1 MPSPPPPSNLGRMK
15 QPAVTWS
22 SAIAYPIVLLL
33 AITRVVPDGLLALAP
48 LLAFGLVRRVPLTGV
63 AALLA
68 GSLLTATTALTG
80 ASNLSVVGYGQA
92 LVTDVALAYAVSVRP
107 RRLTLMAAVLLFAG
121 QTLAATFYIAGSN
134 NYLRGLLLLALAVAT
149 AWLAG
154 DAIRARRAARS
165 LETARAVTAE
175 RLRIARDLHDLVAHS
190 VGVIAI
196 QAGVGARVIDTQPAE
211 ARNALTAIEQT
222 SRETLAALRRVVGGL
237 REAGSPS
244 PGGVPKGS
252 AASLPAASLSTG
264 RPPGRATRK
273 EAPAPAGP
281 ASPGP
286 FPADPSLPGLADPSL
301 SGLTDPSQPGLA
313 DIERLA
319 EAARVGG
326 VRFDIRWFGPAAAV
340 PPDLDLS
347 AYRIVQEAVTNVLR
361 HAHARSCVV
370 TIDSAPE
377 ELSIEVVDD
386 GRGGDFAPGFGLIG
400 MRERAELLHGH
411 FAAGPRPGGGF
422 RVAATLPL
430 PAVPQ

>member
-1 MPSPPPPSNLGRMK
+1 MPPPPPPFNVGRVK
-15 QPAVTWS
+15 PTLVTWC
-22 SAIAYPIVLLL
+22 SAIAYAIVLVLALTRVLPDSLLLL
-33 AITRVVPDGLLALAP
+33 ASVFAIGLI
-48 LLAFGLVRRVPLTGV
+48 RRLPLTGV

-68 GSLLTATTALTG
+68 GSLLTATTVLTG
-80 ASNLSVVGYGQA
+80 RSSLAVVGYGQA

-107 RRLTLMAAVLLFAG
+107 RRWTLPAAAVLLGG
-121 QTLAATFYIAGSN
+121 QTAAATSYASGSN
-134 NYLRGLLLLALAVAT
+134 NYLRALVLLALAVAT

-165 LETARAVTAE
+165 LETAQAVTAE

-196 QAGVGARVIDTQPAE
+196 QAGVGARVIDTQPDE
-211 ARNALTAIEQT
+211 ARNALAAIEQT

-237 REAGSPS
+237 REAT
-244 PGGVPKGS
+244 
-252 AASLPAASLSTG
+252 LPVG
-264 RPPGRATRK
+264 PPRL
-273 EAPAPAGP
+273 
-281 ASPGP
+281 
-286 FPADPSLPGLADPSL
+286 LPP
-301 SGLTDPSQPGLA
+301 DPSQPGLG
-313 DIERLA
+313 DVERLA

-326 VRFDIRWFGPAAAV
+326 VRFDVRWLGPAPEV
-340 PPDLDLS
+340 PPDLGLS

-370 TIDSAPE
+370 TIGSASG

-386 GRGGDFAPGFGLIG
+386 GRGGDHTPGFGLTG

-411 FAAGPRPGGGF
+411 FTAGPRPGGGF

-430 PAVPQ
+430 PAGSR